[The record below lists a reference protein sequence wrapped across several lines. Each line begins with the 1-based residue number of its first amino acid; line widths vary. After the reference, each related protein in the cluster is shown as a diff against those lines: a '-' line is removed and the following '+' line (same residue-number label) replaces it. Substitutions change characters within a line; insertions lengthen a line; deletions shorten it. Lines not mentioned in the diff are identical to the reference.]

1 MARPEKSRS
10 MSEVDITQPDL
21 TFMDVTLRGFF
32 LGLTVAAPIRHI
44 AHFDLDA
51 FFVSVE
57 ILKNPALKGK
67 PIIVGGDGLR
77 GIVAACSYEARK
89 FGIQSAMPSLT
100 AKRLC
105 PHAIFIRGSYHD
117 YSHYSRQVTQIIAD
131 SVPLYEKASV
141 DEFYIDLTGMDR
153 FFGVS
158 QYTREL
164 REKIILETGLPIS
177 YGLSTSKLVSKM
189 ATNEA
194 KPNGYLEVA
203 PGRETAFLWPLTVDK
218 IPGVGKQTQ
227 IELHNIGIHT
237 IEQIAHTPVDQL
249 EYHFGK
255 WGRKLF
261 EKAHGISDSPVEQY
275 SEQKSLSHENTFH
288 EDSND
293 LAFLHTEL
301 VRLTEESAH
310 DLRDEGKLT
319 GCVTIK
325 LRYADFTTVSKQEVI
340 DYTALDNILI
350 AKVKDLFLKL
360 YKKGEK
366 VRLLGVRFSHLV
378 PMTIQMNLFDDAIEK
393 LELYKAV
400 DQIKNEF
407 GNDAVTKAVA
417 LKQKPDK
424 PLM

>member
-1 MARPEKSRS
+1 
-10 MSEVDITQPDL
+10 
-21 TFMDVTLRGFF
+21 
-32 LGLTVAAPIRHI
+32 
-44 AHFDLDA
+44 
-51 FFVSVE
+51 
-57 ILKNPALKGK
+57 
-67 PIIVGGDGLR
+67 
-77 GIVAACSYEARK
+77 
-89 FGIQSAMPSLT
+89 
-100 AKRLC
+100 
-105 PHAIFIRGSYHD
+105 
-117 YSHYSRQVTQIIAD
+117 
-131 SVPLYEKASV
+131 
-141 DEFYIDLTGMDR
+141 
-153 FFGVS
+153 
-158 QYTREL
+158 
-164 REKIILETGLPIS
+164 
-177 YGLSTSKLVSKM
+177 
-189 ATNEA
+189 
-194 KPNGYLEVA
+194 
-203 PGRETAFLWPLTVDK
+203 
-218 IPGVGKQTQ
+218 
-227 IELHNIGIHT
+227 
-237 IEQIAHTPVDQL
+237 EQIAHTPVDQL

>member
-1 MARPEKSRS
+1 MPA
-10 MSEVDITQPDL
+10 
-21 TFMDVTLRGFF
+21 
-32 LGLTVAAPIRHI
+32 IRHI

-57 ILKNPALKGK
+57 ILKNPGLKGQ
-67 PIIVGGDGLR
+67 PIIVGGDGQR

-89 FGIQSAMPSLT
+89 YGIQSAMPALT

-105 PHAIFIRGSYHD
+105 PQAIFLRGSYHD
-117 YSHYSRQVTQIIAD
+117 YSHYSRLVTQIVAD
-131 SVPLYEKASV
+131 SVPVYEKASV

-164 REKIILETGLPIS
+164 REKVTRETGLPIS

-203 PGRETAFLWPLTVDK
+203 PGKETAFLWPLTVDK

-227 IELHNIGIHT
+227 IQLHNLGIVT
-237 IEQIAHTPVDQL
+237 IEQIAKTPTDQL

-255 WGRKLF
+255 WGKKLW
-261 EKAHGISDSPVEQY
+261 EKSHGISDSPVENY
-275 SEQKSLSHENTFH
+275 SEQKSISHENTFNA
-288 EDSND
+288 DFADIN
-293 LAFLHTEL
+293 FLHTEL
-301 VRLTEESAH
+301 VRLTEKTAYS
-310 DLRDEGKLT
+310 LREDGKLA
-319 GCVTIK
+319 GCITVK

-350 AKVKDLFLKL
+350 AKVKDLFNRL

-378 PMTIQMNLFDDAIEK
+378 PMTVQMNLFDDAVEK

-400 DQIKNEF
+400 DEIKNQF
-407 GNDAVTKAVA
+407 GTEAIHKATS
-417 LKQKPDK
+417 LRRKDDNRR
-424 PLM
+424 

>member
-1 MARPEKSRS
+1 
-10 MSEVDITQPDL
+10 MSDS
-21 TFMDVTLRGFF
+21 
-32 LGLTVAAPIRHI
+32 IRHI

-67 PIIVGGDGLR
+67 PLIVGGDGQR

-89 FGIQSAMPSLT
+89 YGIQSAMPALT

-105 PHAIFIRGSYHD
+105 PHAIFLRGSYHD
-117 YSHYSRQVTQIIAD
+117 YSHYSRWVTQIIAD
-131 SVPLYEKASV
+131 SVPVYEKASV
-141 DEFYIDLTGMDR
+141 DEFYIDMTGMDR

-164 REKIILETGLPIS
+164 REKIIRETGLPIS

-203 PGRETAFLWPLTVDK
+203 PGKETDFLWPLTVDK

-227 IELHNIGIHT
+227 IQLHNLGIFT
-237 IEQIAHTPVDQL
+237 IEQIAKTPIDQL
-249 EYHFGK
+249 EYNFGK
-255 WGRKLF
+255 WGKKLW
-261 EKAHGISDSPVEQY
+261 EKSYGISSSVVEHY
-275 SEQKSLSHENTFH
+275 SEQKSISHENTF
-288 EDSND
+288 DADFADMN
-293 LAFLHTEL
+293 FLHTEL
-301 VRLTEESAH
+301 VRLTEKTAFS
-310 DLRDEGKLT
+310 LREDEKLT
-319 GCVTIK
+319 GCVTLK
-325 LRYADFTTVSKQEVI
+325 LRYADFTTVSKQEVV
-340 DYTALDNILI
+340 DYTALDNVLI
-350 AKVKDLFLKL
+350 ARVKDLFNKL

-378 PMTIQMNLFDDAIEK
+378 PMTIQMNLFDDAVEK

-400 DQIKNEF
+400 DDIKNQF
-407 GNDAVTKAVA
+407 GNDAVSKATSLRKKPGSP
-417 LKQKPDK
+417 LK
-424 PLM
+424 

>member
-1 MARPEKSRS
+1 VSPN
-10 MSEVDITQPDL
+10 
-21 TFMDVTLRGFF
+21 
-32 LGLTVAAPIRHI
+32 IRHI

-57 ILKNPALKGK
+57 ILKNPSLKGK
-67 PIIVGGDGLR
+67 PIIVGGDGQR

-89 FGIQSAMPSLT
+89 FGIQSAMPAMT

-105 PHAIFIRGSYHD
+105 PQAIFLKGSYHD
-117 YSHYSRQVTQIIAD
+117 YSHYSRVVTQIIAG
-131 SVPLYEKASV
+131 SVPVYEKASV
-141 DEFYIDLTGMDR
+141 DEFYIDLTGMER

-158 QYTREL
+158 EYTREL
-164 REKIILETGLPIS
+164 REKIIRETGLPIS

-227 IELHNIGIHT
+227 VALHNLGIFT
-237 IEQIAHTPVDQL
+237 IEQLAHTPPDQL

-255 WGRKLF
+255 WGRKLHD
-261 EKAHGISDSPVEQY
+261 KAHGISDSAVEPY
-275 SEQKSLSHENTFH
+275 SEQKSLSHENTFDADFSDP
-288 EDSND
+288 E
-293 LAFLHTEL
+293 FLHKEL
-301 VRLTEESAH
+301 VRLTEETAY
-310 DLRDEGKLT
+310 DLRQEGKLT

-340 DYTALDNILI
+340 DYTALDNVLT
-350 AKVKDLFLKL
+350 AKVIDLFGKL

-378 PMTIQMNLFDDAIEK
+378 PMTMQMNLFDDAVEK
-393 LELYKAV
+393 LELFRAV
-400 DQIKNEF
+400 DDIKNQF
-407 GNDAVTKAVA
+407 GAGAVKKATS
-417 LKQKPDK
+417 LKKGKDR
-424 PLM
+424 